1 MAYIDNIRSFV
12 RIFELGSM
20 SAGARD
26 QRVSPAVASSRIAE
40 LERHLDVR
48 LFNRTTRSLQPT
60 EHGKIFYERAIRIL
74 DAISEAEAAVA
85 DVTKNPRGSM
95 FVAAPLGIGRRFI
108 APEIPLFRD
117 MYPLIDVRLRLSDRA
132 IDVANEGLDV
142 AFILGEL
149 KDSNL
154 RVRTVA
160 ECPRILCAAPS
171 YVELR
176 GNPKDGKA
184 LVDGGHDCLM
194 LRFPGV
200 SEFQWTLQTKR
211 GRSRYAVTGPFEA
224 DDGDVL
230 TSWAL
235 DGRGI
240 INKPYFEVSE
250 HLRAGRLV
258 EVAEKTPPVPI
269 QLACLFPHKRLQDP
283 KSRLFIDHMVE
294 HCRRALAKTNQERV
308 EVNSRDRS
316 SSRTV
321 KAKAVRDS
329 ARKHR

>member
-1 MAYIDNIRSFV
+1 M
-12 RIFELGSM
+12 
-20 SAGARD
+20 
-26 QRVSPAVASSRIAE
+26 
-40 LERHLDVR
+40 
-48 LFNRTTRSLQPT
+48 
-60 EHGKIFYERAIRIL
+60 
-74 DAISEAEAAVA
+74 
-85 DVTKNPRGSM
+85 
-95 FVAAPLGIGRRFI
+95 
-108 APEIPLFRD
+108 
-117 MYPLIDVRLRLSDRA
+117 SDRA

-142 AFILGEL
+142 AFVLGEL

-160 ECPRILCAAPS
+160 ECRRVLCASPS
-171 YVELR
+171 YVER
-176 GNPKDGKA
+176 CGYPKDGKA

-194 LRFPGV
+194 LRFPGA

-240 INKPYFEVSE
+240 VNKPYFEVSD
-250 HLRAGRLV
+250 HLASGRLV
-258 EVAEKTPPVPI
+258 EVAERTPPVPI

-294 HCRRALAKTNQERV
+294 HCRRALAQTNNQRSAISSPDKS
-308 EVNSRDRS
+308 NSRKAR
-316 SSRTV
+316 
-321 KAKAVRDS
+321 AKAAHDNEPMGR
-329 ARKHR
+329 